1 MKTLP
6 RFAKFFTS
14 ERPIRT
20 RAIIVTAASLA
31 MTFWFLSNP
40 SAVAGNTCMVCHR
53 RVDTLTLA
61 CNSLEYQR
69 HLDHGDPPDACDGTP
84 ISKEDGPQR
93 RRRTGPQSSDL
104 LRDTFG
110 IQNAFRS
117 PACAHAL
124 GNSKSSR
131 QLLDPVL
138 PTRGRRSGNL

>member
-53 RVDTLTLA
+53 RITTLILA

-69 HLDHGDPPDACDGTP
+69 HLDHGDPASACP
-84 ISKEDGPQR
+84 KLLSARRMGP
-93 RRRTGPQSSDL
+93 
-104 LRDTFG
+104 
-110 IQNAFRS
+110 
-117 PACAHAL
+117 
-124 GNSKSSR
+124 
-131 QLLDPVL
+131 
-138 PTRGRRSGNL
+138 